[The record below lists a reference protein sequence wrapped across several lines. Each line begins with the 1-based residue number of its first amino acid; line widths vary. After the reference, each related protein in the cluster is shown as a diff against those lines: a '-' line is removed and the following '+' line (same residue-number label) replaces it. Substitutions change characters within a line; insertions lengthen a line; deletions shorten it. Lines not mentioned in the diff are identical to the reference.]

1 MGDFTVIALS
11 VSIICLTWAVVRI
24 NEKVDSTISKLK
36 RMDRLAPKSPQE
48 MKPKASFSVVQET
61 VNDASEMLVMR
72 TSLGIPS

>member
-36 RMDRLAPKSPQE
+36 RMDRLTPKPPQE
-48 MKPKASFSVVQET
+48 VRP
-61 VNDASEMLVMR
+61 R
-72 TSLGIPS
+72 TED

>member
-24 NEKVDSTISKLK
+24 DEKVDSTISKLK

-48 MKPKASFSVVQET
+48 IKPKVE
-61 VNDASEMLVMR
+61 D
-72 TSLGIPS
+72 